1 MLIDET
7 RNRITAKYQADMQA
21 LKHAADEIA
30 KHERAASVIGFHPV
44 VSVAYGDVTVWLQ
57 PLTDENKR
65 IAGQIVKE
73 YNGQYAKIIAG
84 RPAFLCVINGDDV
97 FVVVE

>member
-7 RNRITAKYQADMQA
+7 RNRITAQYQADMHA
-21 LKHAADEIA
+21 LKHAVDEIA
-30 KHERAASVIGFHPV
+30 KHERAAAVIGFHPV

-57 PLTDENKR
+57 PLTDEKKR
-65 IAGQIVKE
+65 ISGQIVKE
-73 YNGQYAKIIAG
+73 YGGKYAKIIAG
-84 RPAFLCVINGDDV
+84 RPALLCVINGDDV